1 MSSPCADVTRILHV
15 IASPKG
21 PESSSTQI
29 ANAFLDECRRLDP
42 DTDVS
47 VLDLWGDDLPP
58 FGRDAAIAKLAPLVG
73 ESLSPAQEL
82 AWIRVT
88 DVIADFA
95 SYDKI
100 VISTPMWNFSVPYAL
115 KHYIDLLVQPGI
127 TFGLND
133 AFEHVGLLA
142 DRPVQLILTRSSAF
156 AEGSP
161 EDFQLS
167 YLRHVLEFI
176 GLEDVRALL
185 AEGTTLPAEAR
196 AAFIE
201 EKCVVARAAASEF

>member
-1 MSSPCADVTRILHV
+1 MTRILHV
-15 IASPKG
+15 IGSPKG

-29 ANAFLDECRRLDP
+29 ADAFLDECRRLDP
-42 DTDVS
+42 EAEVGVKDVWAR
-47 VLDLWGDDLPP
+47 DMPP

-73 ESLSPAQEL
+73 DALTPEQEQG
-82 AWIRVT
+82 WKRVT

-133 AFEHVGLLA
+133 AFEHIGLLV

-167 YLRHVLEFI
+167 YLRHVLKFI
-176 GLEDVRALL
+176 GLEDVRALVV
-185 AEGTTLPAEAR
+185 EGTTLPSDAR
-196 AAFIE
+196 TAFIE
-201 EKCVVARAAASEF
+201 NKCVAARAAAAEF

>member
-1 MSSPCADVTRILHV
+1 MTRILHV

-21 PESSSTQI
+21 PESSSTEI
-29 ANAFLDECRRLDP
+29 ANAFLDECRRLDSGIE
-42 DTDVS
+42 VR
-47 VLDLWGDDLPP
+47 VLDVWSDDLPP

-73 ESLSPAQEL
+73 ESLTPEQERE
-82 AWIRVT
+82 WKRVT
-88 DVIADFA
+88 EVIADFA
-95 SYDKI
+95 SYDKV

-115 KHYIDLLVQPGI
+115 KQYIDLLVQPGI
-127 TFGLND
+127 TFGLNES
-133 AFEHVGLLA
+133 FEHIGLLV

-167 YLRHVLEFI
+167 YLRHVLKFI
-176 GLEDVRALL
+176 GLDDVRALV
-185 AEGTTLPAEAR
+185 AEGTTLPDEAR

-201 EKCVVARAAASEF
+201 EKCVAARVAAAEF